1 MATSLIAPTLS
12 TRVCPEGHGICS
24 RFVCTDT
31 QGTAAS
37 GSEEH
42 PPPPSQ
48 LHGGHSMKYSAGTLV
63 VLRLPECVQGWES
76 GVHSDE
82 GVHSHGGCF
91 LAFTPFTAELLENVI
106 V

>member
-1 MATSLIAPTLS
+1 MES
-12 TRVCPEGHGICS
+12 
-24 RFVCTDT
+24 
-31 QGTAAS
+31 AADS
-37 GSEEH
+37 SVQTHRG
-42 PPPPSQ
+42 PLLQAARNTPPPSQ